1 MTKRKFITIFVLL
14 TMAIQVLPMQ
24 QIAAWLSSGQVNE
37 EISTCANP
45 VKSKPVSDDAHP
57 PYHFSTRTGGLADDL
72 MSGQSV
78 LHRDEALIRRHADE
92 ILSPP
97 PNA

>member
-1 MTKRKFITIFVLL
+1 
-14 TMAIQVLPMQ
+14 
-24 QIAAWLSSGQVNE
+24 
-37 EISTCANP
+37 
-45 VKSKPVSDDAHP
+45 
-57 PYHFSTRTGGLADDL
+57 LADDL